1 MTRCLFCKKDSSSSK
16 SAEHI
21 IPESLG
27 NTAQVLPPGIVCD
40 ACNNYFSREIE
51 KPFLEAP
58 AIAALRFHQT
68 IPSKR
73 GRLPSIPA
81 ILAPEFP
88 ASLFKDLKTRQTI
101 LSLDPQGVQHLL
113 RNPGGTLWLP
123 GTDVPPPDL
132 VVSRFL
138 AKVGLEAMAQRLQQF
153 PQSLAYLVDE
163 AQLDPVRRH
172 AREGH
177 PKFWPYNVRR
187 IHDPDRHF
195 ADETGKEIQ
204 TVHEYDILRTTSNE
218 WYFVVAIF
226 GLELAINLGGPDI
239 EGYHLWLQANCGAS
253 PLYQNG
259 TPPPTPPA

>member
-1 MTRCLFCKKDSSSSK
+1 MTRCLFCKRDSSGSK

-27 NTAQVLPPGIVCD
+27 NTKQLLPPGVVCD

-68 IPSKR
+68 VPSKR

-81 ILAPEFP
+81 ILDPEFP
-88 ASLFKDLKTRQTI
+88 AALHKDLKSRLTV
-101 LSLDPQGVQHLL
+101 LSLEPKGVQHLL
-113 RNPGGTLWLP
+113 RTPGGTLWLP
-123 GTDVPPPDL
+123 GADKPPPDL

-138 AKVGLEAMAQRLQQF
+138 AKAGLEAMAQRVQQF
-153 PQSLAYLVDE
+153 PQGLSYLVDE
-163 AQLDPVRRH
+163 TQLDPIRRH
-172 AREGH
+172 AREGF

-187 IHDPDRHF
+187 IYDPDRHF
-195 ADETGKEIQ
+195 PNETGKEVQ
-204 TVHEYDILRTTSNE
+204 TIHEYDILRTTANE

-226 GLELAINLGGPDI
+226 GLELAINYGGPEI
-239 EGYHLWLQANCGAS
+239 EGYHVWLKAHVGTS
-253 PLYQNG
+253 PLYPASSA
-259 TPPPTPPA
+259 PPR